1 LQLVCMARFV
11 DLEEDGADSALIAD
25 PHVLTPLQA
34 THLLQRNGDAAAANT
49 EAEAEAPPAPRTT
62 ARSPVTE
69 AFQCYPI
76 VIAIVASI
84 DLNTLDALARTSR
97 RIHDALIQYRTGL
110 IAATLRCANT
120 GVAFDPSETF
130 RFRARAGNWFYMED
144 GRNYNGKAGH
154 CATDLVSE
162 CRRCATVICRNCT
175 IKPPAPVLHRERHR
189 RLCTACSRAPIA
201 SLLRPP
207 QDPGLD
213 MYSEAVAR
221 ELCKCDVDGVW
232 LCQPCG
238 RSIRGLDHE
247 YHR

>member
-1 LQLVCMARFV
+1 MPPLPREQAPLMA
-11 DLEEDGADSALIAD
+11 LLHESHEPAD
-25 PHVLTPLQA
+25 
-34 THLLQRNGDAAAANT
+34 
-49 EAEAEAPPAPRTT
+49 APGPA
-62 ARSPVTE
+62 S
-69 AFQCYPI
+69 I

-162 CRRCATVICRNCT
+162 CRRCATVICR
-175 IKPPAPVLHRERHR
+175 VR
-189 RLCTACSRAPIA
+189 A
-201 SLLRPP
+201 SLLSR
-207 QDPGLD
+207 G
-213 MYSEAVAR
+213 
-221 ELCKCDVDGVW
+221 
-232 LCQPCG
+232 G
-238 RSIRGLDHE
+238 RI
-247 YHR
+247 